1 MIATRR
7 SISSTVCTLEAGD
20 VIATGTPAGTGFG
33 MKPPRLL
40 QPGDVVRCEIERV
53 GVIEAMVQREPAQ

>member
-1 MIATRR
+1 
-7 SISSTVCTLEAGD
+7 
-20 VIATGTPAGTGFG
+20 

-53 GVIEAMVQREPAQ
+53 GMIETVVKRERVQ